1 MDLKLKSRLTV
12 AAVVAA
18 RLIVGATFIMSGF
31 VKSIDLWG
39 FIYKMEEYFAV
50 WGMDIP
56 RALTLA
62 ASGLLSGAEFVLGGL
77 LLLGCYRR
85 ASAWLLLA
93 VMAGM
98 LPLSV
103 YIYFADP
110 VSDCGC
116 FGDFLIISNLA
127 TMLKNV
133 GLTLLLI
140 YLVIYNRR
148 VAGLYSSYAQWM
160 TGAVLTAFILFVAAT
175 GYMMQPMIDFRGYP
189 VGSSLIVEETDGDDD
204 EAVYMFE
211 YTRDGETR
219 SFTVDQLPDSTWT
232 FAGRRLVAGSE
243 HTDDGFAIID
253 GDETVTADVIADEG
267 PQLLVV
273 VPQPERMGHVYDLR
287 IEQLNRAV
295 EAAGGS
301 LLMVMA
307 ADDATVSDWKE
318 MSDADYEI
326 YKAEPT
332 SIKELARG
340 NGALVALSDGRIM
353 WKRTLNSLPA
363 SWSGNPVVTLE
374 PPLRSW
380 LVKGLLALAVLLLAI
395 AGVDRFGNFLF
406 TPRKPAK
413 SSEK

>member
-1 MDLKLKSRLTV
+1 MDQKLKSRLTT

-18 RLIVGATFIMSGF
+18 RIVVGATFVMSGF

-50 WGMDIP
+50 WGLEIP

-77 LLLGCYRR
+77 LLFGCYRR
-85 ASAWLLLA
+85 ASSWLLLA
-93 VMAGM
+93 IMAGM

-110 VSDCGC
+110 VSECGC

-127 TMLKNV
+127 TMLKNIV
-133 GLTLLLI
+133 LTSLLV
-140 YLVIYNRR
+140 YLVLFNRR
-148 VAGLYSSYAQWM
+148 VAGLYSPYAQWM

-175 GYMMQPMIDFRGYP
+175 GYMLQPMIDFRGYP
-189 VGSSLIVEETDGDDD
+189 VGGSLIVDEAAETGD
-204 EAVYMFE
+204 EAVYMFD

-219 SFTVDQLPDSTWT
+219 SFSVDELPDSTWT
-232 FAGRRLVAGSE
+232 FVERRLVSGSE

-253 GDETVTADVIADEG
+253 GDETVTVDVISDNG

-273 VPQPERMGHVYDLR
+273 VPQPERMGHVYDLQ

-295 EAAGGS
+295 TAAGGS
-301 LLMVMA
+301 LIMVMA
-307 ADDATVSDWKE
+307 ADDEMVSDWKE

-363 SWSGNPVVTLE
+363 SWSGNPVETLE
-374 PPLRSW
+374 PSLRS
-380 LVKGLLALAVLLLAI
+380 LLLKGLAVLVVLLLVI
-395 AGVDRFGNFLF
+395 AGIDRFGNFIF
-406 TPRKPAK
+406 TPRKSAK
-413 SSEK
+413 SPEK